1 MQLTLQQQITRFAHM
16 LQSELFPALHDDALP
31 LTEEH
36 KRLIAALTIV
46 PLERFIPAAFGW
58 MGRPSK
64 DRCAIARAF
73 LAKSVLNLPTTR
85 HLLHRL
91 AADEKLMQ
99 LCGWMHPH
107 QIPHE
112 STFSRA
118 FAEFARMQLLEVVH
132 EQLIRDTHRHRIV
145 GHISRDS
152 SNIRGRERF
161 PETPSQ
167 KRARTAEEEQKQN
180 QSTPNKVSAKDRK
193 PRRKLRKRKR
203 TASPGET
210 RIKRQVTMASAA
222 EMLQDISR
230 EYSVAIRMT
239 KQRDPK
245 FCRGYKLH
253 LDVADGQIPV
263 TAVLTGANVHDSQL
277 SIPLTTITSQRV
289 TYLYEVM
296 DSAYDAEP
304 IREYSQKY
312 GHIAIIAPKAPQN
325 QRTQLPVRR
334 TPPRQLSPAEQI
346 RYRERTTVERV
357 FSRLKDEFGALNVRV
372 RGNAKVMAHLMFG
385 VLALTADQL
394 LRFSG

>member
-1 MQLTLQQQITRFAHM
+1 MQLTLRKQITRFAHM
-16 LQSELFPALHDDALP
+16 LQSELFPALDDEALP

-36 KRLIAALTIV
+36 KRVIAALAMV
-46 PLERFIPAAFGW
+46 PLERFIPTQFGW

-64 DRCAIARAF
+64 DRCSIARAF
-73 LAKSVLNLPTTR
+73 LAKSVLNVPTTR
-85 HLLHRL
+85 HLLQRL

-99 LCGWMHPH
+99 LCGWKHRR

-132 EQLIRDTHRHRIV
+132 EQLIRDTHQHRIV

-167 KRARTAEEEQKQN
+167 KRARAAEEEQKQN
-180 QSTPNKVSAKDRK
+180 QTTKKKVSAQGRKRGRK
-193 PRRKLRKRKR
+193 PRKRKR
-203 TASPGET
+203 TAAPGDT
-210 RIKRQVTMASAA
+210 RIKRQVAMASAA
-222 EMLQDISR
+222 EMLEGISR

-239 KQRDPK
+239 KHRDPK

-263 TAVLTGANVHDSQL
+263 TAVLTGANVHDSQV
-277 SIPLTTITSQRV
+277 SIPLTNITSQRV

-312 GHIAIIAPKAPQN
+312 GHVAIMPRKHHKTSERSCRSAGLHHPSY
-325 QRTQLPVRR
+325 RR
-334 TPPRQLSPAEQI
+334 PNRSDTGSELQ
-346 RYRERTTVERV
+346 
-357 FSRLKDEFGALNVRV
+357 
-372 RGNAKVMAHLMFG
+372 
-385 VLALTADQL
+385 
-394 LRFSG
+394 